1 MRFLDPLLRPL
12 RRRLDG
18 ELRVLA
24 KNSSW
29 VFLANAFRTLLAFAK
44 SVVIARGLGVELYG
58 TFVLVLA
65 FVMTTQE
72 FFNLN
77 LGTAVIKFGAD
88 YRGENRLDKLVA
100 LAKASVAACAGLAVL
115 SVLAVAAV
123 TAVAY
128 DTLVGAPGL
137 ERYVLLFAAVGSLTF
152 FDSVSTGL
160 LRLFYRFRLNSLV
173 QMTTAVIDFVFVA
186 AVLLL
191 FPHQLEPF
199 LLAMIVAKLLDSGVV
214 NGAALW
220 EMWGELKGSR
230 RAPVRL
236 LREDRRTITTFVLSN
251 SGSRTLKTL
260 MDRGDVLLLGALSSS
275 QQVGLYDIAKKLAA
289 VVLRFTDPLVSSIF
303 PQISRLLAERRI
315 GEVRQMLKK
324 LTVGVGSA
332 ALPVLVAAYFL
343 GERAMVTLYGREFA
357 PGGDVF
363 VVHLAS
369 MLFAATIFWG
379 LPLIHSLNLITER
392 LRITALMM
400 VVGAVVGYA
409 VAPAYGAVGMAATLL
424 FVKVTISG
432 DMLLRAHRKMG
443 RMQAAPVP
451 EIAVAGGGER

>member
-1 MRFLDPLLRPL
+1 MRFLDPLLRPI

-44 SVVIARGLGVELYG
+44 SVIIARGLGVELYG

-100 LAKASVAACAGLAVL
+100 LAKASAAACAGLAVL
-115 SVLAVAAV
+115 SVIAVAAV
-123 TAVAY
+123 STVAY
-128 DTLVGAPGL
+128 DSVVGAPGL
-137 ERYVLLFAAVGSLTF
+137 EVYVVLYALVGSITF

-160 LRLFYRFRLNSLV
+160 LRLFYRFRLNSIV

-186 AVLLL
+186 TVLFL

-199 LLAMIVAKLLDSGVV
+199 LVAMILAKLLDSGVI

-230 RAPVRL
+230 RAPIRL
-236 LREDRRTITTFVLSN
+236 IREDRRTIGAFVLSN

-315 GEVRQMLKK
+315 GEVKRMLKK
-324 LTVGVGSA
+324 LTAGVGSA

-343 GERAMVTLYGREFA
+343 GEWVMVTLYGGEFA
-357 PGGDVF
+357 PGADVF

-392 LRITALMM
+392 LRITAIMM
-400 VVGAVVGYA
+400 GVGAAVGYL
-409 VAPAYGAVGMAATLL
+409 VAPAYGALGMAATLL
-424 FVKVTISG
+424 FVKVVISS
-432 DMLLRAHRKMG
+432 DMLLRARRKMG
-443 RMQAAPVP
+443 RMQAEQTPAEV
-451 EIAVAGGGER
+451 AVAGQG